1 MHERRQYVRIPD
13 ESEITY
19 KVLSEP
25 KINMFFTK
33 DLSRGGI
40 RFFIQDAVPQ
50 NSLLEIRL
58 TLEKIPFSF
67 RTIVRTKWVRKVA
80 HSERYEIGAEFVNL
94 PEDANEYLI
103 RYIDSLIKKNG

>member
-1 MHERRQYVRIPD
+1 MYERRQYVRVPD
-13 ESEITY
+13 EAEITY

-25 KINMFFTK
+25 KTDMFFTK
-33 DLSRGGI
+33 DISRGGI
-40 RFFIQDAVPQ
+40 RFFIQESVPQ

-67 RTIVRTKWVRKVA
+67 RTIVRTRWIRRVA

-94 PEDANEYLI
+94 PEDASEHLI
-103 RYIDSLIKKNG
+103 RYISSLIKKNG

>member
-1 MHERRQYVRIPD
+1 MEERRRYVRVPE
-13 ESEITY
+13 ESDITY

-40 RFFIQDAVPQ
+40 RFFIQEVVPQ
-50 NSLLEIRL
+50 NTLLEIRL

-67 RTIVRTKWVRKVA
+67 RTIVRTKWIRKEA
-80 HSERYEIGAEFVNL
+80 HSERYEVGAEFVNL
-94 PEDANEYLI
+94 PKDANEYLI